1 MVRICNHI
9 SGSVL
14 RLNPMLHTNKADV
27 MQHGFGIKSV
37 KKMVKKMD
45 GVYYNEETQD
55 QFIVNLMV

>member
-1 MVRICNHI
+1 
-9 SGSVL
+9 
-14 RLNPMLHTNKADV
+14 MLHTNKADV

-45 GVYYNEETQD
+45 GIYYNEETQD